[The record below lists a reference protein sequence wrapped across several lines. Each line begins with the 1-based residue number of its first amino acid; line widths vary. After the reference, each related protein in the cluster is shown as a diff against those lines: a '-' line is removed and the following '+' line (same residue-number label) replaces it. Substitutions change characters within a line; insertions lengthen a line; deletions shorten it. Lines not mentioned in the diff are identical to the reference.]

1 MVVLSSE
8 AYYFGKI
15 NLDDLGKADRGNYQR
30 WAAYS
35 ASKLANQLFTVEL
48 SRRCAF
54 VVLADQIRH
63 A

>member
-8 AYYFGKI
+8 AYYFGQI
-15 NLDDLGKADRGNYQR
+15 QLDSLGQAEEGSYRR

-48 SRRCAF
+48 SRK
-54 VVLADQIRH
+54 
-63 A
+63 